1 MTVSSTTTK
10 NSYAGDGSTVA
21 FSYTFKI
28 FDEDDIAVILRDNAT
43 AAETVQAI
51 TTNYTVSGVGN
62 AGGGTITFVT
72 APATGKTVVLRRE
85 SAQTQ
90 TTDYTPNDPFPAE
103 AHEDA
108 LDKLTFFVQE
118 IQEELDRSIK
128 LSRTNTMTSTEF
140 TVGAADR
147 ADKILAFDSNGEI
160 SVTQELG
167 TFKGNWGTG
176 TTYAVRDLV
185 KDTSTNNI
193 FIANTAHTSS
203 GSQPLTT
210 NTDSAKWDLLVDAAS
225 ATTAASSATSSATAA
240 AASASAASI
249 SASNA
254 SISKTN
260 AANSASNAAT
270 SATNAGN
277 SATAAS
283 NAQAAAEAAL
293 DTFTDQYLGSLAS
306 DPTTDLDG
314 NALTDGD
321 LYFNTT
327 DNVMKVYD
335 LGNTTWKQ
343 LTPTAAQQT
352 NIDTVSGIAANVTTV
367 AGISG
372 DVTTVSGN
380 TANIGTVAGSISN
393 VNLVGA
399 DIANVNTVATNI
411 ADVNNFADTYFI
423 SATAPSSPT
432 LGDLWFDTT
441 NNVMKVY
448 GSGGFVNAG
457 SSVNGTSNR
466 YNYVVG
472 TASGT
477 YTGSTTVFP
486 ATYDAGYVDV
496 YLNGAK
502 LTVTSDFTATNGTD
516 VTLATAATT
525 SDVVDIVAYGT
536 FTAATALSLGDNEKI
551 QLGASQ
557 DLQIY
562 HDGSNSYIHDNGTG
576 DLFIRGSSNVYI
588 QNSGGGS
595 SGAQFVAGG
604 AANINY
610 AGVTKLATTATGV
623 DVTGTVTADGLTVD
637 TDTLHVDSTNN
648 RVGIGDIT
656 PDDTLTVY
664 GGTQRLRVG
673 NSDSNH
679 VRIGRNSTSGNFEMS
694 RTTSGATDQV
704 FFKAIEANNG
714 NIILQEGGGNV
725 GIGVVP
731 SAWRSSTDAIQIGQS
746 ASISSNNNAN
756 AVSLTSNSYIN
767 SSNNNIYISTGKAT
781 NYYQYD
787 GAHVW
792 EYAGSGSA
800 GATVSY
806 SEAMRISGGNLLVGT
821 TSVNAAGVIS
831 VDFDGQS
838 KQGITLD
845 DTYASTGGYYIYF
858 RNSANAQAGAIIHNG
873 STTVNYSTSSDY
885 RLKTAV
891 NYEWDATTRLKQL
904 RPARFKWIADGDDA
918 VPVDGF
924 LAHEVED
931 IVPES
936 ITGTKDAMMDEEY
949 EVSAATGDIYTPA
962 IDAVLD
968 EDGNE
973 VTPAVAEVIHNTDV
987 ERPEELAEGQQWRET
1002 TPAVMGTRS
1011 VPDYQGIDQSKLV
1024 PLLVKTIQELEAR
1037 ITALE
1042 NV

>member
-10 NSYAGDGSTVA
+10 NSYAGDSSTVA

-43 AAETVQAI
+43 ATETVQTI

-118 IQEELDRSIK
+118 VQEELDRSIK

-240 AASASAASI
+240 AASASAAST

-254 SISKTN
+254 STSETN
-260 AANSASNAAT
+260 AATSASNAAT

-393 VNLVGA
+393 VNTVG
-399 DIANVNTVATNI
+399 TNI
-411 ADVNNFADTYFI
+411 TSVVNAANSIASINNFGDTYFV

-441 NNVMKVY
+441 NDVMKVY

-562 HDGSNSYIHDNGTG
+562 HDGSNSIIDDTG
-576 DLFIRGSSNVYI
+576 
-588 QNSGGGS
+588 SGRLYLRSDPGVIISKYTGETC
-595 SGAQFVAGG
+595 AQFNADADVKLYYDNA
-604 AANINY
+604 
-610 AGVTKLATTATGV
+610 VKLATTSTGV
-623 DVTGTVTADGLTVD
+623 DVTGTVTATGNALLTGGNYYFGALAG
-637 TDTLHVDSTNN
+637 TDRAYVGWATGNGMSVWNVQNSFMQFGTNN
-648 RVGIGDIT
+648 TERMRIDSIGHIGIGGKT
-656 PDDTLTVY
+656 AQTHAQTGFYFVNAGELW
-664 GGTQRLRVG
+664 
-673 NSDSNH
+673 
-679 VRIGRNSTSGNFEMS
+679 IGRGAADTIMRFGYTPTSTQVGSVSVTSSSTSYN
-694 RTTSGATDQV
+694 
-704 FFKAIEANNG
+704 
-714 NIILQEGGGNV
+714 
-725 GIGVVP
+725 
-731 SAWRSSTDAIQIGQS
+731 
-746 ASISSNNNAN
+746 
-756 AVSLTSNSYIN
+756 
-767 SSNNNIYISTGKAT
+767 
-781 NYYQYD
+781 
-787 GAHVW
+787 
-792 EYAGSGSA
+792 
-800 GATVSY
+800 
-806 SEAMRISGGNLLVGT
+806 
-821 TSVNAAGVIS
+821 
-831 VDFDGQS
+831 
-838 KQGITLD
+838 
-845 DTYASTGGYYIYF
+845 
-858 RNSANAQAGAIIHNG
+858 
-873 STTVNYSTSSDY
+873 TSSDY

-891 NYEWDATTRLKQL
+891 TYDWDATTRLKQL
-904 RPARFKWIADGDDA
+904 RPARFEWIADGDDA

-936 ITGTKDAMMDEEY
+936 ITGTKDAMRDEEY
-949 EVSAATGDIYTPA
+949 QVSAATGDIYTPA

-968 EDGNE
+968 DDGNE
-973 VTPAVAEVIHNTDV
+973 VTPAVAEIIHSTDV

-1002 TPAVMGTRS
+1002 TAAVMGTRS